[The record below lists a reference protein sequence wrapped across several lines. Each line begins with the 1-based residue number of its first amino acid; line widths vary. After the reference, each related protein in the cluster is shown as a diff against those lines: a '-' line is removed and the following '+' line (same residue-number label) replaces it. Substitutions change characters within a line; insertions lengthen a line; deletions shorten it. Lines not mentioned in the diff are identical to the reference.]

1 MIINYVYLISVLYL
15 SFFFHLVRSQLHT
28 DQINTMRKIYDML
41 QNDTATSFVWDGI
54 NKSSNPCSWK
64 GISCNSNDNSSI
76 TNISFSLFS
85 ISSSDFLPVICQINT
100 LESLDVSQN
109 NLSSLPDGFI
119 TGCGGLIGLNFSR
132 NRLEDSLPNFTG
144 FGNLESLDFSH
155 SNLNGKVDLQLDG
168 LNSLKSLNLSFN
180 NFSGSVPTSL
190 GKFNLLEELQLS
202 ANVFQ
207 EYAYVM
213 RVTEAGNMYNFGV
226 IMLELLTGKPA
237 ISEGMELAKWVL
249 SKSIQ
254 HEDLGEVLDS
264 RVSGKSTQV
273 HQQMLLVLEIALQCL
288 SVSSSE
294 RPDAKELLET
304 LLTLGQQF
312 GI

>member
-1 MIINYVYLISVLYL
+1 
-15 SFFFHLVRSQLHT
+15 
-28 DQINTMRKIYDML
+28 
-41 QNDTATSFVWDGI
+41 
-54 NKSSNPCSWK
+54 
-64 GISCNSNDNSSI
+64 
-76 TNISFSLFS
+76 
-85 ISSSDFLPVICQINT
+85 
-100 LESLDVSQN
+100 
-109 NLSSLPDGFI
+109 
-119 TGCGGLIGLNFSR
+119 
-132 NRLEDSLPNFTG
+132 
-144 FGNLESLDFSH
+144 
-155 SNLNGKVDLQLDG
+155 
-168 LNSLKSLNLSFN
+168 
-180 NFSGSVPTSL
+180 
-190 GKFNLLEELQLS
+190 
-202 ANVFQ
+202 
-207 EYAYVM
+207 M
-213 RVTEAGNMYNFGV
+213 RVTEAGNMYSFGV

>member
-1 MIINYVYLISVLYL
+1 MMTSTSLKLNCPRQWLQFVGPINFMQSNEFYTYYKVTMPCGIYYCFKKIERQSKSFNLHSFERFKKGLVNIGHLSNYTMAPLAYVVES
-15 SFFFHLVRSQLHT
+15 
-28 DQINTMRKIYDML
+28 
-41 QNDTATSFVWDGI
+41 DTAYIIYEYPQHGTLFDLLHGRCDDSILDW
-54 NKSSNPCSWK
+54 KSRFTIAVGVCR
-64 GISCNSNDNSSI
+64 GLAILHGG
-76 TNISFSLFS
+76 SLFS
-85 ISSSDFLPVICQINT
+85 DPIIL
-100 LESLDVSQN
+100 LYVSTTSIFMKHLHQ
-109 NLSSLPDGFI
+109 P
-119 TGCGGLIGLNFSR
+119 LIGDVELGRAINPSEFAVAV
-132 NRLEDSLPNFTG
+132 G
-144 FGNLESLDFSH
+144 Y
-155 SNLNGKVDLQLDG
+155 
-168 LNSLKSLNLSFN
+168 
-180 NFSGSVPTSL
+180 VPP
-190 GKFNLLEELQLS
+190 
-202 ANVFQ
+202 

-264 RVSGKSTQV
+264 RVSGKSIQV